1 MPVVVRRVRE
11 LLVAG
16 TTLSIAAAA
25 HLLGGGALPGAPLAW
40 LVVLALSAPVAV
52 WTARRRLTLRRLLPA
67 MVALQLVQHSALSVL
82 GAARADDDPWGTGST
97 VGAGGAVPALAGHAG
112 HDLGPGSLVP
122 ATGTA
127 VHLEHAA
134 DGGTTT
140 WMLAA
145 HAVAVLLTALLLAAG
160 DRAAANVASHLA
172 HVALL
177 VRGPA
182 SLPVA
187 RRGPVVA
194 GPVWRPLP
202 WHARRRPAPRGPPV
216 RRGALARAA

>member
-1 MPVVVRRVRE
+1 MSVVVRRVRE

-25 HLLGGGALPGAPLAW
+25 HLLAGGSLPGAPLAW

-82 GAARADDDPWGTGST
+82 GAAPAGDAGTT
-97 VGAGGAVPALAGHAG
+97 ATALAGHAG
-112 HDLGPGSLVP
+112 HDLGPGSLPP
-122 ATGTA
+122 AAGVAT
-127 VHLEHAA
+127 HLEHAA

-145 HAVAVLLTALLLAAG
+145 HAVAVVLTALLLAAG

-177 VRGPA
+177 VQGPPA
-182 SLPVA
+182 LPVV

-194 GPVWRPLP
+194 GPAWRPLP
-202 WHARRRPAPRGPPV
+202 WDARRRPAPRGPPSW
-216 RRGALARAA
+216 RGALVRAA